1 MAARRSRNDR
11 GASAVEFALILP
23 FLAMVL
29 FGIIGVA
36 LGYNDKLALANA
48 VREGARVGATL
59 PNSTSWAGSV
69 QSQVTTAFAG
79 DTTGVSVCAKLLK
92 PDGTVVRSAGSS
104 CGAEPTAPASATSCY
119 VMVWASKPGTLDW
132 LLGRGTYSVQAQSV
146 AVYDRSQSCP

>member
-1 MAARRSRNDR
+1 MAARRFRNDR

-79 DTTGVSVCAKLLK
+79 DTSGLSVCARLLK
-92 PDGTVVRSAGSS
+92 ADGTVLRSAGSS
-104 CGAEPTAPASATSCY
+104 CGAEPAAPTNVVGCY

-132 LLGRGTYSVQAQSV
+132 ILGSGTFSVQSQSV
-146 AVYDRSQSCP
+146 AVYDRSQLCS